1 MIMLIAS
8 AGAIG
13 FIHSLSP
20 AHWMPLALISKSRK
34 WNPIQTLVG
43 ALIAASG
50 HILLSVLITFA
61 VVKLGVRIHPDFEE
75 VVELYAARG
84 LVVVGILYAVYHY
97 FHHRRCHGHTHHGPV
112 GRASSR
118 KGVFVFLFSLGL
130 SPCIAV
136 LPALVAVEP
145 YGPGAL
151 VLGALAFSLGVVSAL
166 ALAALLMR
174 AGTSW
179 MDHPIF
185 EHYGDVL
192 SGVVLAGVG
201 VAMLWLG

>member
-34 WNPIQTLVG
+34 WNPVQTLIG
-43 ALIAASG
+43 AGIAASG

-61 VVKLGVRIHPDFEE
+61 VVKLGVRLRSDFEE
-75 VVELYAARG
+75 VIELYAAKG
-84 LVVVGILYAVYHY
+84 LIVLGLGYALYNYL
-97 FHHRRCHGHTHHGPV
+97 HHRRCHGHTHHGPSQP
-112 GRASSR
+112 ATSR
-118 KGVFVFLFSLGL
+118 KGIFVFLFSLGL
-130 SPCIAV
+130 SPCVAV

-145 YGPGAL
+145 YGPAAL
-151 VLGALAFSLGVVSAL
+151 ILGAVAFSVGVIAAL

-179 MDHPIF
+179 VDHPLF

-192 SGVVLAGVG
+192 SGVVLAVVG
-201 VAMLWLG
+201 AVMVALG